1 MIAKDKRDDADFCHN
16 SSLAFAE
23 TINKATSSGNNG
35 VVVDSTFSVEVSFAR
50 AAVVAP
56 LVEDEDQ
63 SGGNGATSTTSFI
76 YISVLIVGYGSSGHI
91 LTTHCMQVATALFW
105 VNRIK

>member
-1 MIAKDKRDDADFCHN
+1 MIARDKRGDADFCHN

-35 VVVDSTFSVEVSFAR
+35 VVVTDSTFSVEVSFAR
-50 AAVVAP
+50 AAVAAP

-63 SGGNGATSTTSFI
+63 SGGNGATSITSFI
-76 YISVLIVGYGSSGHI
+76 YISMLLGMA
-91 LTTHCMQVATALFW
+91 LLATLL
-105 VNRIK
+105 